1 MTNKIRNM
9 LTVSI
14 LCASL
19 AVGVILVASNG
30 TAVAAG
36 PAVAVQTAPM
46 PAESAPMIAQAE
58 PEPGEE
64 AETEAEPDAAEQ
76 APAPAV
82 QKIPLPKGK
91 QPTKKNLLSNGSF
104 EDPEDSLKGWHY
116 DYNLPGESWYY
127 ANKNHLDVVKEFK
140 GRKNVLHMWGDITKI
155 TDRGEGVQ
163 VDSEFVVFEKGGK
176 YRLSLWACTTGP
188 DCRIYFIG
196 YTWKPG
202 IKPDHMPIWGEVR
215 RVYKSAVM
223 HINSKDGAFTGAPTT
238 WKQGFSEVPMEKG
251 SEEALKHLNDI
262 DFISAH
268 IIAIGGNG
276 GEIFFDDVVIERIK

>member
-1 MTNKIRNM
+1 M
-9 LTVSI
+9 L
-14 LCASL
+14 A
-19 AVGVILVASNG
+19 
-30 TAVAAG
+30 TAGIAAE
-36 PAVAVQTAPM
+36 VAVKVKPAPAQ
-46 PAESAPMIAQAE
+46 PAAVIAQAE
-58 PEPGEE
+58 MDEGAE
-64 AETEAEPDAAEQ
+64 AAEAVPDAEGGEQ
-76 APAPAV
+76 EAAPAPAV

-91 QPTKKNLLSNGSF
+91 QPMKKNLLSNGSF
-104 EDPEDSLKGWHY
+104 DNPDDSLKGWHY
-116 DYNLPGESWYY
+116 DYNLPGESWYF
-127 ANKNHLDVVKEFK
+127 ANKDFLDVVKEYK

-163 VDSEFVVFEKGGK
+163 IDSEFIPFEKGGK

-196 YTWKPG
+196 YSWKPG
-202 IKPDHMPIWGEVR
+202 IKPDHIPIWGEVR

-223 HINSKDGAFTGAPTT
+223 HIDSKDGAFTGAPKA

-251 SEEALKHLNDI
+251 SEESLKHLKDI

-276 GEIFFDDVVIERIK
+276 GEFFVDDVSIEKIK